1 MEQHKNSINLHIKE
15 LVLHSFE
22 PGDQRRINIAV
33 ESELTR
39 LLTEQNVPPGF
50 AGGISLPAVKASA
63 FQVTPHIKPAAIGQQ
78 VAQSVYAGLN
88 K

>member
-1 MEQHKNSINLHIKE
+1 MEQHKNSINLHIEE
-15 LVLHSFE
+15 LVLHGFE
-22 PGDQRRINIAV
+22 PGDRRRIGMAV

-39 LLTEQNVPPGF
+39 LLTEQGVPPGF
-50 AGGISLPAVKASA
+50 AGGISLPAVEAGA
-63 FQVTPHIKPAAIGQQ
+63 FQVTPHMKPAAIGQQ